1 MAENDGVPKRK
12 LRCGATI
19 RNASRSNHEVL
30 GEKDLNSKN
39 SNPAPQAIAPNE
51 GGPVMARTAASVK
64 KVTCRGQ
71 RKAPTKV
78 KTKMAASGKASKA
91 KPKTPVSTKTK
102 KGKGGGKSSAK
113 SKVDTAEQQQPGETS
128 NEGPELLGDDGELL
142 VQSGFVT
149 PGRKRKAPPAEQED
163 GELDLDL
170 NVSQEELN
178 ELDSDMQVSPED
190 EETEAIDDAVLI
202 DEAKKLREQVANKQR
217 AVDILEQ
224 LKTTKSAHRQKEVAE
239 LKKQLAGV
247 ESRLA
252 DLRQQQS
259 HLEAQEKVLAVT
271 PSAPATTNPPS
282 PRSVVSQRSW
292 LPAAE
297 REVVA
302 LADSHLDRVMTADPA
317 KRTCGAPYADRPE
330 LEKNPPK
337 RRKVVIEE
345 ASTSSDEPLGRSSS
359 SSSSSDLDSDS
370 DKERRKRRQKRK
382 LKSGRFAKHS
392 TKVKKTQSWPHNHLD
407 PQFVHHIPK
416 FADLTWD
423 QLVAGELSVIA
434 DTKSDRQR
442 MGRIKLLRQ
451 LAYWKVRTADFSRV
465 KKLYA
470 AIVSRIEQGKAKWD
484 SDFELMEIMVMG
496 DTGNGGQKSSFGGN
510 KPNKSDSKN
519 TYFCKKFQTGECS
532 QSLKNNGHTG
542 QLGSRTVF
550 MVHICAACWLKDKK
564 QERHP
569 EKSDTCP
576 HHRE

>member
-1 MAENDGVPKRK
+1 MAENEGVPKRK
-12 LRCGATI
+12 LRVGATT
-19 RNASRSNHEVL
+19 RNVSRSNHEVL

-39 SNPAPQAIAPNE
+39 NTPAPQAIAPGE
-51 GGPVMARTAASVK
+51 GGPAMARTAASVK

-78 KTKMAASGKASKA
+78 KTKMAATSKASASAQKSKA
-91 KPKTPVSTKTK
+91 KTPVSTKTK
-102 KGKGGGKSSAK
+102 KGKGGGKTSAK
-113 SKVDTAEQQQPGETS
+113 SKVEKAGQQQQEESS
-128 NEGPELLGDDGELL
+128 NEALELLGDDGELL

-149 PGRKRKAPPAEQED
+149 PGRKRKAPPTEQED

-178 ELDSDMQVSPED
+178 ELDSDIQVSPED
-190 EETEAIDDAVLI
+190 EDAEGLDDAVLI

-224 LKTTKSAHRQKEVAE
+224 LKTTKSARRQKEVAE
-239 LKKQLAGV
+239 LKKQLKGV
-247 ESRLA
+247 ESRLG

-259 HLEAQEKVLAVT
+259 HLEAQEKVIAVT

-302 LADSHLDRVMTADPA
+302 LADSHLDRVMTADPS
-317 KRTCGAPYADRPE
+317 KRTGGTPFADRPE

-359 SSSSSDLDSDS
+359 SSSSSSLDSDS
-370 DKERRKRRQKRK
+370 DRERRKRRQKRK

-392 TKVKKTQSWPHNHLD
+392 TKVKKPQSWPHNHLD

-434 DTKSDRQR
+434 DTHSDRQKS
-442 MGRIKLLRQ
+442 GRIKLLRQ

-484 SDFELMEIMVMG
+484 SDFELTEIMVMG
-496 DTGNGGQKSSFGGN
+496 DTGSGGPKHSFGSN
-510 KPNKSDSKN
+510 RAAKPDSKN
-519 TYFCKKFQTGECS
+519 TYFCKKFQTGDCS
-532 QSLKNNGHTG
+532 QSLKNNGHSG

-550 MVHICAACWLKDKK
+550 MVHI
-564 QERHP
+564 
-569 EKSDTCP
+569 
-576 HHRE
+576 

>member
-12 LRCGATI
+12 LRVGATT
-19 RNASRSNHEVL
+19 RNVSQSNHEVL

-39 SNPAPQAIAPNE
+39 NTPAPQAIAPNE
-51 GGPVMARTAASVK
+51 GGPAMARTAASVK

-71 RKAPTKV
+71 RKAPTKI

-102 KGKGGGKSSAK
+102 KGKGGGK

-190 EETEAIDDAVLI
+190 EETEGLDDAVLI

-224 LKTTKSAHRQKEVAE
+224 LKTTKSARRQKEVAE

-252 DLRQQQS
+252 NLRQQQS
-259 HLEAQEKVLAVT
+259 HLEAQEKVLAIT

-317 KRTCGAPYADRPE
+317 KRTCGTPYADRPE

-359 SSSSSDLDSDS
+359 SSDLDSDS
-370 DKERRKRRQKRK
+370 DRERRKRRQKRK

-392 TKVKKTQSWPHNHLD
+392 TKVKKP
-407 PQFVHHIPK
+407 PK
-416 FADLTWD
+416 
-423 QLVAGELSVIA
+423 
-434 DTKSDRQR
+434 
-442 MGRIKLLRQ
+442 
-451 LAYWKVRTADFSRV
+451 LAT
-465 KKLYA
+465 
-470 AIVSRIEQGKAKWD
+470 
-484 SDFELMEIMVMG
+484 
-496 DTGNGGQKSSFGGN
+496 
-510 KPNKSDSKN
+510 
-519 TYFCKKFQTGECS
+519 
-532 QSLKNNGHTG
+532 
-542 QLGSRTVF
+542 
-550 MVHICAACWLKDKK
+550 
-564 QERHP
+564 
-569 EKSDTCP
+569 
-576 HHRE
+576 